1 MKLQPDETDVKGRW
15 IATSGGVRAD
25 DTCRR
30 IDWLVKE
37 VLEELAASPE
47 WGAWEVLY
55 RDPSDGRYWE
65 RTYPEGDMQGGGPP
79 RLRCISLEEARA
91 KYPI

>member
-1 MKLQPDETDVKGRW
+1 MGRW
-15 IATSGGVRAD
+15 IETSGGVRAD
-25 DTCRR
+25 DTYRR

-47 WGAWEVLY
+47 WDAWEVLY

-65 RTYPEGDMQGGGPP
+65 RTYPEGNMQGGGPP

>member
-1 MKLQPDETDVKGRW
+1 MKLQPDETDVLGHW
-15 IATSGGVRAD
+15 IETRDGVRAD

-37 VLEELAASPE
+37 VLEEVAVSPE
-47 WGAWEVLY
+47 WGAWEVLF

-79 RLRCISLEEARA
+79 RLRCISFEEASA
-91 KYPI
+91 KYSL